1 MVQRIHTFNTHHP
14 VVNGMRDGQM
24 GPVLENV
31 FLDSLR
37 YGILLV
43 SFSLERYCG
52 QAVSI
57 IEVRIDYAKEFVFV

>member
-1 MVQRIHTFNTHHP
+1 
-14 VVNGMRDGQM
+14 MRDGQM